1 MIFRAVTYDEKM
13 KCPASKSL
21 KSPTLKWVFPREMTM
36 SNLESKSKPA
46 KKGTRISSADALA
59 KGAGT
64 ELSENE
70 LKRVSG
76 GVKLDYKE

>member
-1 MIFRAVTYDEKM
+1 M
-13 KCPASKSL
+13 
-21 KSPTLKWVFPREMTM
+21 
-36 SNLESKSKPA
+36 SKSKPEIKSKPV

-70 LKRVSG
+70 LKRVAG
-76 GVKLDYKE
+76 GLKLDYKE